1 MDRDVPPVS
10 QILLQS
16 MEDFRAETKTFEATS
31 SADCADPFS
40 STGLG
45 IFEGKTVAKQF
56 FL

>member
-1 MDRDVPPVS
+1 MDRGVPPVL

-45 IFEGKTVAKQF
+45 IF
-56 FL
+56 